1 MVAFPMMDSAQ
12 FCHKRS
18 IPPVRRAPRKINDFA
33 VTQTPG
39 KTFAVL
45 AGFCHSAA

>member
-18 IPPVRRAPRKINDFA
+18 FLADFPPRLQNRYLV
-33 VTQTPG
+33 VTKTPG

-45 AGFCHSAA
+45 AGFWHSEL

>member
-1 MVAFPMMDSAQ
+1 MSSEAAAL
-12 FCHKRS
+12 FCQKRS
-18 IPPVRRAPRKINDFA
+18 FLSTSSAPSKINWLA
-33 VTQTPG
+33 VTETPG